1 MKHSCFRTLVG
12 KMDLLGVGLLF
23 TSNLGASCW
32 LFITI
37 YETDLKP
44 CRHQFPNQSVS
55 RFWHLNPFPPWI
67 PVVHTMLGDT
77 TLLGF
82 VLAFNE
88 RMITMLCWFS
98 LYSKVNQLYVC
109 ICCLP
114 PNLPSRWLGLPH
126 VLPLPQLFPRFSF
139 SQSLCQKQTS
149 SYTVWLIVFF
159 SFLHLSSNVGLI
171 PFFYY

>member
-126 VLPLPQLFPRFSF
+126 VLAAAISKIQLFTVSMSKTDFF
-139 SQSLCQKQTS
+139 LYCLAYSLLFFFTS
-149 SYTVWLIVFF
+149 LF
-159 SFLHLSSNVGLI
+159 
-171 PFFYY
+171 